1 MQKNKGKEIIAYIV
15 LNDKISKAEI
25 KSKLNERLMN
35 SEIPKKIIFLD
46 EIPLNDSGKVDK
58 KLLKNKANA

>member
-1 MQKNKGKEIIAYIV
+1 
-15 LNDKISKAEI
+15 
-25 KSKLNERLMN
+25 MN